1 MSDYTSTQ
9 SGNREK
15 EHHFRFLILPYIKQ
29 EAVPPSTEYHFLVL
43 VKFLSIINTASTKC
57 TIWSRPRPTFHINK
71 TCDSLQF
78 YYIYIWKIII
88 LSWDPIGLTPEY
100 FCVCLKP
107 GPCLFML
114 FLSSVRSS
122 FCWYWWI
129 VDYHCLNFLCMTYWR
144 WCEWD
149 YEWCS

>member
-9 SGNREK
+9 SGNRDK
-15 EHHFRFLILPYIKQ
+15 EHHLRYLILPYIKQ

-43 VKFLSIINTASTKC
+43 LKSLSIINTASTKY

-78 YYIYIWKIII
+78 YYIYLENYYFIMGSYRFNPCIWSQD
-88 LSWDPIGLTPEY
+88 LVFSWY
-100 FCVCLKP
+100 FC
-107 GPCLFML
+107 FQWE
-114 FLSSVRSS
+114 VR
-122 FCWYWWI
+122 FVDI
-129 VDYHCLNFLCMTYWR
+129 GAIIDYHCLNCLFMTYWR

-149 YEWCS
+149 YEWWS